1 MNCHAVCV
9 MEPFSA
15 LLPGRLRLWQARSH
29 VGSMCSYVERALSRA
44 PLLSCTADAARRTDA
59 RRPPR
64 AQALPEM
71 LLPFLRLAHCADAGA
86 LRRGDAF
93 ASAGSGAPR
102 DSAVEGAALAQLV
115 DHLRSR
121 LARCAAGAPPPPRRF
136 VG

>member
-1 MNCHAVCV
+1 MRPCH
-9 MEPFSA
+9 
-15 LLPGRLRLWQARSH
+15 LRLSHACSH
-29 VGSMCSYVERALSRA
+29 VGSMRGSPSCRARHARA
-44 PLLSCTADAARRTDA
+44 PLLPRTAGAARHTDP

-93 ASAGSGAPR
+93 APAGIGAPR

-121 LARCAAGAPPPPRRF
+121 LARCAAGAALAPRDR
-136 VG
+136 VGQVRG

>member
-1 MNCHAVCV
+1 
-9 MEPFSA
+9 MEVLSA
-15 LLPGRLRLWQARSH
+15 LLPLCLRLWQARRH
-29 VGSMCSYVERALSRA
+29 VGSMRGSPSRRAGGARA
-44 PLLSCTADAARRTDA
+44 PLLPRTAGAARRTDP
-59 RRPPR
+59 RRPPC

-93 ASAGSGAPR
+93 APAGIGAPR

-121 LARCAAGAPPPPRRF
+121 LARCAAGAALAPRDR
-136 VG
+136 VGQVSG